1 MSTVARR
8 YYQRGLAAMERG
20 DTNGSLEALR
30 AAVDLS
36 PAYSEARIAYAIAL
50 ARMGDCPRGA
60 QVLRAGLGRLCS
72 KVAIATMWAT
82 LGDVLTRG
90 GDFYGAED
98 AFKQAGQQPGFEGR
112 AAAGLARVYA
122 KLGRYP
128 ESFEQMA
135 RAARLSNEFDTAAS
149 SAADAT

>member
-1 MSTVARR
+1 MSFVAKR
-8 YYQRGLAAMERG
+8 YYTRGLAAMDRG

-30 AAVDLS
+30 AAVDLL
-36 PAYSEARIAYAIAL
+36 PVYTEARVAYAIAL

-60 QVLRAGLGRLCS
+60 QVLRAGLGRPCS
-72 KVAIATMWAT
+72 PVASATMWAT

-98 AFKQAGQQPGFEGR
+98 AFKQAGQHSGFQGR

-128 ESFEQMA
+128 ESFEQLKLVSTLA
-135 RAARLSNEFDTAAS
+135 KEFDDAAAATAA
-149 SAADAT
+149 D